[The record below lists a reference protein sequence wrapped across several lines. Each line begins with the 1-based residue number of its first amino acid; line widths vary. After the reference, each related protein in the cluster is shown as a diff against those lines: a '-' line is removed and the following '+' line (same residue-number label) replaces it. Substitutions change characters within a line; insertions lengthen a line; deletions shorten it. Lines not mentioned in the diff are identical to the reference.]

1 MEKVM
6 RRRRT
11 RGLLSR
17 VKLTVYVR
25 HLARD
30 RRGSVLVL
38 ASMLLVVAG
47 MSLSAVFDLSRLYFA
62 RNTAQLRADAAALA
76 AVLPL
81 DGTQEGLE
89 RAREAA
95 TQAAR
100 QASPE
105 GSPSSGVRIEF
116 ADSAAGVFRENPPTA
131 ANMRFARVVC
141 TTYVPFTLLRTFVP
155 QNRSHAWAGSTA
167 MQGRKTQFEAG
178 LFPYAVLAHEGTK
191 PHFGLKQGE
200 RYTLHWPDQPSIESS
215 NVCSGDANPGVIA
228 QATANR
234 MKGAGFIE
242 LDSANNVRRTILTEY
257 QSMMRRIGD
266 PLTFSTGVRHF
277 EISALAERVA
287 QDRDYGAMTYDD
299 YTRRGEGNG
308 RRLVA
313 VPIHSGYPKYQIL
326 EVGAFFLLPA
336 TEYHEEGGEAICAEY
351 VGPYMLGSTRRGA
364 ADTGFYAAAL
374 VR

>member
-1 MEKVM
+1 
-6 RRRRT
+6 
-11 RGLLSR
+11 
-17 VKLTVYVR
+17 
-25 HLARD
+25 
-30 RRGSVLVL
+30 
-38 ASMLLVVAG
+38 MLLVVAG
-47 MSLSAVFDLSRLYFA
+47 MSLSAVFDLSRLFFA

-105 GSPSSGVRIEF
+105 GSPSSGLRIEF
-116 ADSAAGVFRENPPTA
+116 SDSPTGVFRENPATA
-131 ANMRFARVVC
+131 ANMRCARVVC
-141 TTYVPFTLLRTFVP
+141 TTYVAFTLLRTFVP
-155 QNRSHAWAGSTA
+155 QSRSHAWAGSTA
-167 MQGRKTQFEAG
+167 IQGRRVQFEAG
-178 LFPYAVLAHEGTK
+178 LFPYAVLAHEESK

-200 RYTLHWPDQPSIESS
+200 RYTLHWPEAPSLASG
-215 NVCSGDANPGVIA
+215 NVCPGDADPAIVA
-228 QATANR
+228 RATANK
-234 MKGAGFIE
+234 MTGSGFIE
-242 LDSANNVRRTILTEY
+242 LVSANNVRRTILTEY

-266 PLTFSTGVRHF
+266 PVTFTAGLRHF
-277 EISALAERVA
+277 EVSALAERIA
-287 QDRDYGAMTYDD
+287 QDRDYGAATYDD

-313 VPIHSGYPKYQIL
+313 VPIQSGFPKYQIL
-326 EVGAFFLLPA
+326 EVGAFFLLPS
-336 TEYHEEGGEAICAEY
+336 TEYHEEGDNAICAEY

-364 ADTGFYAAAL
+364 ADAGFYAASL

>member
-1 MEKVM
+1 M
-6 RRRRT
+6 RRRRR
-11 RGLLSR
+11 RGFFSG
-17 VKLTVYVR
+17 VKLTIHIR
-25 HLARD
+25 QLARD

-76 AVLPL
+76 AVMPL
-81 DGTQEGLE
+81 DGTFEGLE

-105 GSPSSGVRIEF
+105 GSPSSGLRIEF
-116 ADSAAGVFRENPPTA
+116 ADSPNSIFRENPPTP
-131 ANMRFARVVC
+131 ANMRYARIVC
-141 TTYVPFTLLRTFVP
+141 TTYVAFTLLRTFVP
-155 QNRSHAWAGSTA
+155 QDRSHAWASSTA
-167 MQGRKTQFEAG
+167 MQGRRIQFESG
-178 LFPYAVLAHEGTK
+178 LFPYAVLAHGESK
-191 PHFGLKQGE
+191 PHYGLRPGD
-200 RYTLHWPDQPSIESS
+200 RYALHWPEQPSLKSN
-215 NVCSGDANPGVIA
+215 NVCSGDASPGIID
-228 QATANR
+228 QATANK
-234 MKGAGFIE
+234 MKGGGFIE
-242 LDSANNVRRTILTEY
+242 QDSANNVRRTILTEY
-257 QSMMRRIGD
+257 QSSVRRIGD
-266 PLTFSTGVRHF
+266 PLTFNPGQRHF
-277 EISALAERVA
+277 EVRALAERVA
-287 QDRDYGAMTYDD
+287 QDRDFGSATYEE

-313 VPIHSGYPKYQIL
+313 VPLHSGFPKYQIL

-336 TEYHEEGGEAICAEY
+336 TEYHDGDDAICAEY

-374 VR
+374 IR

>member
-1 MEKVM
+1 MERVM
-6 RRRRT
+6 RRRSAREP
-11 RGLLSR
+11 LSR
-17 VKLTVYVR
+17 VKLFD
-25 HLARD
+25 HIGNLARD

-38 ASMLLVVAG
+38 ASMLLLVAG

-62 RNTAQLRADAAALA
+62 RNTAQIRADAAALA

-81 DGTQEGLE
+81 DGTHEGLE

-105 GSPSSGVRIEF
+105 GNPSSGLRVEF
-116 ADSAAGVFRENPPTA
+116 ADSSNGIYREHPPTA
-131 ANMRFARVVC
+131 ENMRFVRVVC

-167 MQGRKTQFEAG
+167 MQGRKVHFESG
-178 LFPYAVLAHEGTK
+178 LFPYAVLAHGETR
-191 PHFGLKQGE
+191 PHFGLTQGE
-200 RYTLHWPDQPSIESS
+200 RYALHWPEQPSLAAK
-215 NVCSGDANPGVIA
+215 NVCSGDASTATIA
-228 QATANR
+228 RATANN

-242 LDSANNVRRTILTEY
+242 LVSANNVRRTILTEY
-257 QSMMRRIGD
+257 QSSLRRIGD
-266 PLTFSTGVRHF
+266 PLTFHPGLRHF
-277 EISALAERVA
+277 EIVALNERIS
-287 QDRDYGAMTYDD
+287 QDRDFGAVTYDE

-313 VPIHSGYPKYQIL
+313 VPIHSGYPKYQFL

-336 TEYHEEGGEAICAEY
+336 TEYREHGDDALCAEY

-364 ADTGFYAAAL
+364 AETGFYAAAL

>member
-1 MEKVM
+1 M
-6 RRRRT
+6 RRRRA
-11 RGLLSR
+11 RGFLSR
-17 VKLTVYVR
+17 VKLTVYIR
-25 HLARD
+25 DLARD

-62 RNTAQLRADAAALA
+62 KQTALLRADAAALA

-105 GSPSSGVRIEF
+105 GSPSSGLRVEF
-116 ADSAAGVFRENPPTA
+116 ADSATGVFRENPPA
-131 ANMRFARVVC
+131 AGNMRFARVVC
-141 TTYVPFTLLRTFVP
+141 TTYVAFTLLRTFVP
-155 QNRSHAWAGSTA
+155 QSRSHAWAESTA
-167 MQGRKTQFEAG
+167 MQGRRVQFESG
-178 LFPYAVLAHEGTK
+178 LFPYAVLAHADTK

-200 RYTLHWPDQPSIESS
+200 RYALHWPDEPSIEAH
-215 NVCSGDANPGVIA
+215 NVCSGDADPGVIA
-228 QATANR
+228 QASANK
-234 MKGAGFIE
+234 MKGSGFTE
-242 LDSANNVRRTILTEY
+242 LVSANNVRRTILTEY
-257 QSMMRRIGD
+257 QSILRRIGD
-266 PLTFSTGVRHF
+266 PVTFSSGLRHF
-277 EISALAERVA
+277 EISALSERVA
-287 QDRDYGAMTYDD
+287 QDRDFGAMTYDE
-299 YTRRGEGNG
+299 YARRGEGNG

-326 EVGAFFLLPA
+326 EVGAFFLLPT
-336 TEYHEEGGEAICAEY
+336 TEYHDEGGDAICAEY
-351 VGPYMLGSTRRGA
+351 VGPYMLGSARRGA
-364 ADTGFYAAAL
+364 ADAGFYAAAL